1 MISYL
6 ITDPAYYGIKP
17 WRVQVKFLRVL
28 QKHRVDIALFR
39 DKKSKNISSLA
50 LALKRI
56 AKAKGVK
63 VFINQEIKLYRR
75 FAFDGLHLTSKQF
88 DQMKQVRSIASV
100 VISTHT
106 IDELKE
112 AKRLRAEA
120 ATFSPIF
127 YTPNKGKPK
136 GVYTLAKLP
145 KNMKIIALGGITS
158 KQHIHKIARYNLYGF
173 ASIRYF
179 VQ

>member
-6 ITDPAYYGIKP
+6 ITDPAYYGTKA
-17 WRVQVKFLRVL
+17 WRIQVKFLRVV
-28 QKHRVDIALFR
+28 QKHQVDIALFR
-39 DKKSKNISSLA
+39 DKRSKNIRPFA
-50 LALKRI
+50 LALLRT

-63 VFINQEIKLYRR
+63 LFINQDIELFRR
-75 FAFDGLHLTSKQF
+75 FAFDGLHLTSRQF
-88 DQMKQVRSIASV
+88 HKIKRVRSMGSV
-100 VISTHT
+100 VISTHRV
-106 IDELKE
+106 DELKM
-112 AKRLRAEA
+112 ARKLRVKA

-158 KQHIHKIARYNLYGF
+158 KKHIHKIARYNLYGF

-179 VQ
+179 V